1 MTVST
6 EVDHNDYTGNGVT
19 TSFPY
24 TFRIFKKSDLVVQ
37 VVDLNE
43 NISELVLDTDYTV
56 TGAGGYTGGNVILS
70 TALTSGYQISIS
82 RELPVTQETDLRN
95 QGKFFA
101 EVHEDAFDKLTMLI
115 QQVRSWFSLALR
127 KPSFVANYYDAMN
140 NYIRNLRDP
149 SRPQDAAT
157 KNYVDSLAN
166 INLSRTL
173 RTPDPIPELPGIDLR
188 KNKIVG
194 MDNEGNPIML
204 VPESGSAA
212 DVLLELASTEDGKG
226 DALLAVKAPFIGARA
241 RTQHEKNADVVSV
254 LDAAEGD
261 GIADDYEAIMDVY
274 NYAASKGKSLVV
286 PPGIYKFSQKLL
298 FDIPG
303 VYIYG
308 SGMNSSSFRFTGSGI
323 AVEFNDS
330 NPNNGAFAFTGGI
343 SDLEIVGNANA
354 TILLFNN
361 NVNHWTC
368 SRVNAREASPINGRG
383 LKIVGPT
390 GCHIEHFKCS
400 TNAQLMT
407 NRPLIGIE
415 MDAHPVTG
423 GRTACT
429 TLIHPIIE
437 GMSGDGTLFK
447 GCDQLTWIGGTSE
460 NNDGNGATF
469 SDEGQ
474 PRINTLIG
482 VGFESNRGFA
492 DIFDGGQMNRFINCT
507 SLDKTY
513 FGVTSLFGEIS
524 GGYHQDIITEGEFTS
539 VHDLKYSFFG
549 SGGVFQ
555 PKENTKYWN
564 LFNAQTSAIV
574 NLPKAGHQIILGASP
589 FLFTNSYG
597 FPIDVMMDADSASVV
612 TAVYFCEG
620 TTPNVKVD
628 ASGSIRLDPGNSL
641 RITYSGTPTFYWMPR

>member
-1 MTVST
+1 M
-6 EVDHNDYTGNGVT
+6 
-19 TSFPY
+19 
-24 TFRIFKKSDLVVQ
+24 SDITANLVVGMPAQ
-37 VVDLNE
+37 LFTLARSFKANA
-43 NISELVLDTDYTV
+43 NGKIYLGLPDTDPTIPTNQIPVYIESE
-56 TGAGGYTGGNVILS
+56 TGDLIPAAQPIVINSGGYPVYNG
-70 TALTSGYQISIS
+70 QISKF
-82 RELPVTQETDLRN
+82 VTVQNYSMAVYDDYGSQQFYFPDIAKYDPDQFGPDLLK
-95 QGKFFA
+95 Q
-101 EVHEDAFDKLTMLI
+101 
-115 QQVRSWFSLALR
+115 LAQIGQY
-127 KPSFVANYYDAMN
+127 AN
-140 NYIRNLRDP
+140 
-149 SRPQDAAT
+149 
-157 KNYVDSLAN
+157 
-166 INLSRTL
+166 
-173 RTPDPIPELPGIDLR
+173 
-188 KNKIVG
+188 
-194 MDNEGNPIML
+194 DN
-204 VPESGSAA
+204 
-212 DVLLELASTEDGKG
+212 TKG
-226 DALLAVKAPFIGARA
+226 DAMIGVLQPFTGAIY
-241 RTQHEKNADVVSV
+241 RTQHQKNSDVVH
-254 LDAAEGD
+254 LKDFAKGD
-261 GIADDYEAIMDVY
+261 GTDEYTKIMECY
-274 NYAASKGKSLVV
+274 NWCAENGKSMYADA
-286 PPGIYKFSQKLL
+286 GRYKHSQKLL
-298 FDIPG
+298 FDKPEVFIFG
-303 VYIYG
+303 A
-308 SGMNSSSFRFTGSGI
+308 GMKSTIFEFTGSGI

-330 NPNNGAFAFTGGI
+330 NPNNGTFAFTGGI
-343 SDLEIVGNANA
+343 SDLEIVGNVNT

-368 SRVNAREASPINGRG
+368 SRVNVREASPINGRG

-407 NRPLIGIE
+407 NRPLVGIE

-437 GMSGDGTLFK
+437 GMTGDGVLLK

-460 NNDGNGATF
+460 NNDGNGVTF

-492 DIFDGGQMNRFINCT
+492 DIFDAGQMNRFINCT

-524 GGYHQDIITEGEFTS
+524 GGYHQDIIVEGEFTT

-555 PKENTKYWN
+555 PKENTRYYN
-564 LFNAQTSAIV
+564 LFNSQLSSIV
-574 NLPKAGHQIILGASP
+574 NIPKAGHQITLGPSP
-589 FLFTNSYG
+589 YLFTNNYG
-597 FPIDVMMDADSASVV
+597 FPIDVMMDVDSSSVV
-612 TAVYFCEG
+612 TAVFFCEG